1 MQGKHYEEIAI
12 EPPAP
17 SEPSAPNGGVI
28 YDDPTQDPNYFP
40 PDRGFVYEGG
50 GDGWK
55 CY

>member
-28 YDDPTQDPNYFP
+28 YDDPTQDPNYIP
-40 PDRGFVYEGG
+40 PDDGYVPKE
-50 GDGWK
+50 DGWLS
-55 CY
+55 Y